1 MLKHAFRYVL
11 NFSKKEKEFCKEKFR
26 TTKKDKEC
34 KKRYHKKSQLHTKYF
49 QVCISIV

>member
-26 TTKKDKEC
+26 TTKKIKSVKNVTI
-34 KKRYHKKSQLHTKYF
+34 KKASYIRNIFKY
-49 QVCISIV
+49 V